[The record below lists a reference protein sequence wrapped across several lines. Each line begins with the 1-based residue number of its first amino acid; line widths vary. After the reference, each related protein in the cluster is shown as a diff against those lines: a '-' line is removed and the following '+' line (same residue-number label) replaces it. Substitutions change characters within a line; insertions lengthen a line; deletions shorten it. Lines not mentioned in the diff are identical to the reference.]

1 MAYLIIDAGN
11 TRVKVFVFEGDKQ
24 VFAEVVSSDDLEKK
38 ILKNFKKFKI
48 KRVLLSSVG
57 GLQEKIVEIIGEKSE
72 VICLSHKTTV
82 PFINK
87 YGTPETLGVDRI
99 ALMSAAS
106 VQYPNENVLVVDAGT
121 CVTFDFLNSDNEYLG
136 GAISPG
142 LQMRYKALHE
152 FTEKLPF
159 LEFENPEILIGN
171 GTKSSIHSGVV
182 NGFVAEVEGII
193 NQYVKQYPNL
203 TVVLTGGDMIYLS
216 KRLKNSIFA
225 NPNFLM
231 EGLHAILKYEIQ

>member
-11 TRVKVFVFEGDKQ
+11 TRVKVFVFEGDKEIS
-24 VFAEVVSSDDLEKK
+24 AEVVDSEDLEKK
-38 ILKNFKKFKI
+38 ILFFFEKFKI
-48 KRVLLSSVG
+48 NRVLLSSVG
-57 GLQEKIVEIIGEKSE
+57 GLQEKIVGIVSRKSE
-72 VICLSHKTTV
+72 IICLSHKTAV

-87 YGTPETLGVDRI
+87 YGTPQTLGVDRI

-106 VQYPNENVLVVDAGT
+106 VKYPNENVLVVDAGT

-159 LEFENPEILIGN
+159 LDFENPKNLIGKN
-171 GTKSSIHSGVV
+171 TKSSIHSGVV
-182 NGFVAEVEGII
+182 NGFVAEVDGII
-193 NQYVKQYPNL
+193 NQYVQQYPNL
-203 TVVLTGGDMIYLS
+203 TVVLTGGDMNYLS

-225 NPNFLM
+225 NPNFLV